1 MKIIV
6 LEGRGNVGKTST
18 LNILYYDIIAEGAIM
33 SNRLPLGGDAND
45 FESVGDFNGEKIAI
59 YTMGDFSSTLRTAIY
74 KYSALG
80 VDILICAINTN
91 STMVWANSAINHF
104 SHVRHPKTTTA
115 IISTRSAVNRAD
127 ASILFSLI

>member
-6 LEGRGNVGKTST
+6 LEGKGNVGKTST
-18 LNILYYDIIAEGAIM
+18 LNVLYYDIIAEGAVM
-33 SNRLPLGGDAND
+33 SPRIPLGGDAND
-45 FESVGDFNGEKIAI
+45 FESIGDFNGEKIAI

-74 KYSALG
+74 NYSALG

-91 STMVWANSAINHF
+91 SKMAWANSAINHF

-115 IISTRSAVNRAD
+115 ITSTRSAVNRAD

>member
-1 MKIIV
+1 MRIII
-6 LEGRGNVGKTST
+6 LEGSGDVGKTST
-18 LNILYYDIIAEGAIM
+18 LNLLYYDIISEGAVM
-33 SNRLPLGGDAND
+33 SPRTPLGGDAND
-45 FESVGDFNGEKIAI
+45 FESIGDLNGEKIAV

-91 STMVWANSAINHF
+91 SKMAWANSAINHF
-104 SHVRHPKTTTA
+104 SHVRHQKTTTA
-115 IISTRSAVNRAD
+115 IISTRSVVNRAD